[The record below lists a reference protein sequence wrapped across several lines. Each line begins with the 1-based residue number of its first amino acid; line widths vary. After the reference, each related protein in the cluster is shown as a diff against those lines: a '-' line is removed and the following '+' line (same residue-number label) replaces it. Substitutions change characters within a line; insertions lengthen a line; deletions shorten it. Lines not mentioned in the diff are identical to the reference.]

1 LAEER
6 VAVSQLKEQHS
17 NELVKQKTKLD
28 DACKHY
34 QNTLKEEQ
42 GKLQLKE
49 EELGA
54 ANSEISRIKS
64 ETAKQTDAVE
74 VQKALVMELQGT
86 ICGLEEDL
94 ETAESEKQNL
104 TNALAEK
111 SHLLTLA
118 QAPTNPKNR
127 GPDPANQPQTLV
139 SALKASASSAGAQSV
154 KMAPASGK
162 RDVQRVSSFNPSAS
176 PPSAKKHRESPKT
189 KKRDKAK
196 VLVAKAMQLLAI
208 GCNNGILQGEDVA
221 VRQADTVKS
230 LSLHNSQA
238 HYHQEEER
246 QRRIFTWMENG
257 NGAGQQAHTQ
267 CINRILFHA
276 QTCTGIFPE
285 EEERACCRNIPAP
298 SRLGQQEVLLRGS
311 STGLPR
317 QKKRLKIQA

>member
-1 LAEER
+1 MAEER
-6 VAVSQLKEQHS
+6 VALSQLKEQHS

-54 ANSEISRIKS
+54 ANSEISRFKL
-64 ETAKQTDAVE
+64 ETAEKTDAVE
-74 VQKALVMELQGT
+74 AQKALVMELQGR

-94 ETAESEKQNL
+94 EAADSEKQNL

-111 SHLLTLA
+111 SHLLTFA
-118 QAPTNPKNR
+118 QALTPKNR
-127 GPDPANQPQTLV
+127 GPDPATQPQSLV

-162 RDVQRVSSFNPSAS
+162 KDVQRVSSFNPSAS

-196 VLVAKAMQLLAI
+196 VLVA
-208 GCNNGILQGEDVA
+208 
-221 VRQADTVKS
+221 T
-230 LSLHNSQA
+230 
-238 HYHQEEER
+238 
-246 QRRIFTWMENG
+246 G
-257 NGAGQQAHTQ
+257 NAAAR
-267 CINRILFHA
+267 NRL
-276 QTCTGIFPE
+276 
-285 EEERACCRNIPAP
+285 
-298 SRLGQQEVLLRGS
+298 
-311 STGLPR
+311 
-317 QKKRLKIQA
+317 